1 MQNSQTIME
10 KPRQDW
16 LTYTSKNWN
25 RQNVLSVG
33 GNPASYWHWL
43 LHLWVTST
51 KLHQKGHIRGGIA
64 EQFNFRNAFLPHVFL
79 SKSIHQQQLVCWVS
93 PREKFQLF
101 LPLLIFSDSSG
112 IPIRQDWNF
121 RTYKI
126 ATSLKLTGSILQ
138 KSIERQ
144 SLFLWKG
151 MFSRA
156 IDVTVVLWGIHDSS
170 IALSRY
176 FLFPMWGSKPPWRS
190 GEIPKALWPAQ
201 GFRDIRI
208 SFFASPT
215 ITWVTWWWHPN
226 WERRRH
232 ENNPTISQFAC
243 PGFS

>member
-1 MQNSQTIME
+1 ME

-64 EQFNFRNAFLPHVFL
+64 EQFNFRNAFLPHGFL

-138 KSIERQ
+138 KIDWKTIP
-144 SLFLWKG
+144 FLVEGHVFAGYWCYSSFVG
-151 MFSRA
+151 YTRFIHCIVSVFPVS
-156 IDVTVVLWGIHDSS
+156 DVGIQTT
-170 IALSRY
+170 
-176 FLFPMWGSKPPWRS
+176 M
-190 GEIPKALWPAQ
+190 
-201 GFRDIRI
+201 
-208 SFFASPT
+208 T
-215 ITWVTWWWHPN
+215 
-226 WERRRH
+226 
-232 ENNPTISQFAC
+232 
-243 PGFS
+243 